1 MLRDIGRMKGQN
13 PYAPVGEECL
23 VVSASKI
30 HMLGL
35 DAIKARLGPKWNR
48 MSDLVHRYFEAA
60 IRRELAPGDTF
71 CSSGELSY
79 LVLFRDLSVAE
90 TQLKCAVVIEDVC
103 RKLFGEQEE
112 EISIRSL
119 VAPMDI
125 VDLADREGQ
134 ARLNASLERDGR
146 ETLFSSK
153 SGMAQSIGEILHV
166 EMVSLRPPLH
176 TVPIRNPA
184 FVYRPLWDT
193 SRSAVLTYIC
203 QLLPDAMRGDAAFS
217 GPFSADNE
225 EGQLVLDQLCLRECL
240 QRVQDLR
247 QSGLRVILA
256 VPLHFSTLCRL
267 RHWARYH
274 AFYETFPSELFRDI
288 AFLVYGFDSG
298 VPHIR
303 LSQELPKLSR
313 MTSYIYCIVDGAE
326 AAGQRFANTGAHA
339 IGLALQPGSL
349 EKPWIERAKAL
360 ARESLGSGLEVF
372 VLGAAARS
380 AAVNA
385 IGAGARYLE
394 GPFVRAAVVNPRNAY
409 AQKVED
415 TFLPDRFDAGRC
427 RAMV

>member
-13 PYAPVGEECL
+13 PNAPVGEECL

-90 TQLKCAVVIEDVC
+90 
-103 RKLFGEQEE
+103 
-112 EISIRSL
+112 ISIRSL

-176 TVPIRNPA
+176 TVPVRNPA

-256 VPLHFSTLCRL
+256 VPVHFSTLCRL
-267 RHWARYH
+267 RHWGRYR
-274 AFYETFPSELFRDI
+274 AFYETFPSEIFRDI

-326 AAGQRFANTGAHA
+326 AAGQRFANTGVHA
-339 IGLALQPGSL
+339 VGLALQPGSL

-360 ARESLGSGLEVF
+360 ARESQGSGLEVF

-415 TFLPDRFDAGRC
+415 TFLPVRFDAGRC